1 MSSFLDLFRH
11 FNNTQIQQ
19 KKEGT
24 EMGAKVIK
32 AQEVSKKLVENVT
45 LPVMAD
51 TKQVAEKPKETASVK
66 VTEAQRTVAQDQKK
80 TQGEKQKSTETVET
94 TEIPTATNKEQ
105 TPEKVEEPKKV
116 KLEKV
121 PDRKIIR
128 VSKMGIDHDF
138 ANKNNQDF
146 AFQILNMKVVM
157 DGCGSGKHSEVGAK
171 LFGQLFARK
180 VKEYVDKGETI
191 TEENV
196 LEVIGSIFEK
206 MLGLCSD
213 TAFIFQN
220 YCFTILLCLELEDEF
235 VVYSCGDGY
244 IIKENSEAI
253 TFDKLDDGEYPAYY
267 IYNYITDKSV
277 LVEYQEGVNFKVT
290 RFRKDEYFNVGV
302 ASDGLRFWDK
312 MFDVEKTKL
321 MQFLHEGKKPQ
332 LETLINRNN
341 RRNRIFHDDISI
353 CF

>member
-1 MSSFLDLFRH
+1 MPSFFDLFRK
-11 FNNTQIQQ
+11 FNNTGKKQQ
-19 KKEGT
+19 KEGL
-24 EMGAKVIK
+24 EVEAKVVK
-32 AQEVSKKLVENVT
+32 PQDVSNKVIENVA
-45 LPVMAD
+45 LPIMTEEKPVEVKRKEAEG
-51 TKQVAEKPKETASVK
+51 VAKPKEIATS
-66 VTEAQRTVAQDQKK
+66 DKK
-80 TQGEKQKSTETVET
+80 QV
-94 TEIPTATNKEQ
+94 
-105 TPEKVEEPKKV
+105 PENVEESTKKEKEDELQDSTNQSQTSEKAEDTIKKV
-116 KLEKV
+116 VLKKI

-146 AFQILNMKVVM
+146 AFQVPNIKVVM

-180 VKEYVDKGETI
+180 VKEYFDKGEAI
-191 TEENV
+191 GEENL
-196 LEVIGSIFEK
+196 LEIIGSVFEK

-213 TAFIFQN
+213 IPFIFQN

-253 TFDKLDDGEYPAYY
+253 TFDKLDDGEYPCYY
-267 IYNYITDKSV
+267 IYNYITDKSA
-277 LVEYQEGVNFKVT
+277 LIEYQDGVSFKVT
-290 RFRKDEYFNVGV
+290 RFRKEEYFNVGV
-302 ASDGLRFWDK
+302 ASDGLRFWEN
-312 MFDVEKTKL
+312 MLDVEKTKL
-321 MQFLHEGKKPQ
+321 MQFLHEGKSPQ
-332 LETLINRNN
+332 IETLINRNN